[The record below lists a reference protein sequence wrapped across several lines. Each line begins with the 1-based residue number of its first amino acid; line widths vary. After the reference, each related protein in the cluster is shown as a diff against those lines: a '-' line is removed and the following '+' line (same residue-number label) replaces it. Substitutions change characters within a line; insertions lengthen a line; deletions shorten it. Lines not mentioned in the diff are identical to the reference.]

1 VGVEIASMSKSYSM
15 AGWRV
20 GCAAG
25 NAKMIEALRRLKSYI
40 DYGMFQPIQIAS
52 IIALNEDQD
61 CVGQIVE
68 EYRDRRDALCSGLN
82 DAGWPVSP
90 PKGTMFVWAQ
100 IPEEFR
106 SMGSLEFSKL
116 LAEQAKV
123 VVSPGIGFG
132 PFGDDFV
139 RFALVENRMRIMQA
153 IRGIRQFLAKND
165 LKNGAPE
172 IRSAAVQ

>member
-1 VGVEIASMSKSYSM
+1 
-15 AGWRV
+15 
-20 GCAAG
+20 
-25 NAKMIEALRRLKSYI
+25 
-40 DYGMFQPIQIAS
+40 
-52 IIALNEDQD
+52 
-61 CVGQIVE
+61 
-68 EYRDRRDALCSGLN
+68 
-82 DAGWPVSP
+82 
-90 PKGTMFVWAQ
+90 MFVWAQ

-106 SMGSLEFSKL
+106 SMGSLEFSKI

-165 LKNGAPE
+165 VKNGVPE
-172 IRSAAVQ
+172 IRSAAV